1 MSMKVLTPVAF
12 ALCLSLAFIP
22 GAARSGWGVEV
33 SRASSADVRDLSHA
47 EQEMW
52 SSEKAIQQVGSEA
65 LKVDQQMEF
74 LGIQDPIDQQGLR
87 RRMLA
92 WLLKSVLKPAAAIAV
107 NPAASCVEAQLILTK
122 VLEIGRQQQLLG
134 VDDSDFSFT
143 GELVGLIETALARRC
158 HEEALDECVY
168 TGRMNAVTEMA
179 LAEDRQRQLL
189 GHQEATHPGSPMRS
203 ISAQSTS

>member
-1 MSMKVLTPVAF
+1 
-12 ALCLSLAFIP
+12 
-22 GAARSGWGVEV
+22 
-33 SRASSADVRDLSHA
+33 
-47 EQEMW
+47 
-52 SSEKAIQQVGSEA
+52 
-65 LKVDQQMEF
+65 
-74 LGIQDPIDQQGLR
+74 
-87 RRMLA
+87 
-92 WLLKSVLKPAAAIAV
+92 
-107 NPAASCVEAQLILTK
+107 
-122 VLEIGRQQQLLG
+122 